1 MTDHLTKI
9 LLSEDQIPTHWNNIS
24 ADLPNP
30 APPHLHP
37 GTQQPVKADDLAA
50 IFPPGLIEQE
60 LSTERWIEI
69 PEEVREIYR
78 LWRPAPMYRAYRL
91 EAALGTK
98 ARV

>member
-9 LLSEDQIPTHWNNIS
+9 LLSEDQIPTHWYNI
-24 ADLPNP
+24 AAELPTP

-69 PEEVREIYR
+69 PE
-78 LWRPAPMYRAYRL
+78 
-91 EAALGTK
+91 
-98 ARV
+98 